1 MEVKLYTQPNCGFC
15 DLIKEMLDKVNISYY
30 TIDIKEDEIALAFM
44 KEQGHRTVPQLYA
57 NDVHIN
63 TNPNTREYTPE
74 ELERLIME
82 TTLTEWPWQD
92 SGIEQGI

>member
-1 MEVKLYTQPNCGFC
+1 MSIRLYTQPNCGFC
-15 DLIKEMLDKVNISYY
+15 DLMKEMLDKVKISYY
-30 TIDIKEDEIALAFM
+30 TIDIKEDEMALAFI

-63 TNPNTREYTPE
+63 TNPNTREYTPD
-74 ELERLIME
+74 ELERLIIE
-82 TTLTEWPWQD
+82 ATSREWPWVD

>member
-15 DLIKEMLDKVNISYY
+15 DLMKEMLDKVGISYY

-63 TNPNTREYTPE
+63 TNPNTREYTPD
-74 ELERLIME
+74 ELERLIIE
-82 TTLTEWPWQD
+82 ATSREWPWVD

>member
-15 DLIKEMLDKVNISYY
+15 DLMKEMLDKVRISYY
-30 TIDIKEDEIALAFM
+30 TINIKEDKTALAFM

-63 TNPNTREYTPE
+63 TNPNTREYTPD
-74 ELERLIME
+74 ELERLIIE
-82 TTLTEWPWQD
+82 ATSREWPWQD